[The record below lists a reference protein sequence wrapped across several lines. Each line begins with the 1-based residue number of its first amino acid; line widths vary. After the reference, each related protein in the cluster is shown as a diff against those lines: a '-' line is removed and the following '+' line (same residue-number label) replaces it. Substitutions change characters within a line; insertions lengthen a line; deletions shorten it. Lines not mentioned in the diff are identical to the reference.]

1 MSKSYTNV
9 ETQAV
14 HAGEPGDRA
23 SGAVV
28 VPVYQSA
35 TFESLPGESYDDI
48 RYARLSN
55 TPNHNALHAK
65 LAILCAGEAA
75 IVAGSGMAAI
85 STSLMSLL
93 KSGDHMLAQDC
104 LYGGT
109 RGFLTEDAPPLGIEY
124 DLIQGNEP
132 AGWSR
137 LLRPDTRVIYVETM
151 SNPLLDV
158 PDLEAVVAFAR
169 EHELIS
175 VVDNTFASPVNFK
188 PLELGFDLEIH
199 SATKYLNGHSDIV
212 AGAVVGSAELIGK
225 VTHKLNHLGGIL
237 DPHACFLLHR
247 GLRTLALRM
256 RQHNG
261 NGLALAQFLEDQPQV
276 RVVNYPGLK
285 SHPHHD
291 RARRLFS
298 GCGGV
303 LSFELEGGVPAAE
316 RLIEAVDLPISAPSL
331 GGVECLITRPAAT
344 SHKAMT
350 AAQREEIGLS
360 DGLVRVAVG
369 IEAAEDLC
377 DDFAQALERAL
388 CRSGQGM

>member
-1 MSKSYTNV
+1 MRRNYTNV

-14 HAGEPGDRA
+14 HAGEPEQRA

-28 VPVYQSA
+28 VPIYQSA

-55 TPNHNALHAK
+55 SPNHNVLHAK

-85 STSLMSLL
+85 STTLMSLL

-109 RGFLTEDAPPLGIEY
+109 RSLLGEDVPALGIEY
-124 DLIQGNEP
+124 DLVKGNEP
-132 AGWSR
+132 DGWASR
-137 LLRPDTRVIYVETM
+137 VRPETRVIYVETM
-151 SNPLLDV
+151 SNPLLEV

-175 VVDNTFASPVNFK
+175 VVDNTFASPVDFK
-188 PLELGFDLEIH
+188 PLEMGFDLEVH

-225 VTHKLNHLGGIL
+225 VTHKLNHLGGTL
-237 DPHACFLLHR
+237 DAHACFLLHR

-256 RQHNG
+256 RQHDA
-261 NGLALAQFLEDQPQV
+261 NGLALAEFLENQP
-276 RVVNYPGLK
+276 RVKAVNYPGLK
-285 SHPHHD
+285 SHPQHD
-291 RARRLFS
+291 RAARLFN
-298 GCGGV
+298 GFDGV
-303 LSFELEGGVPAAE
+303 LSFELDGGVQAAE
-316 RLIEAVDLPISAPSL
+316 QLIEAVDLPISAPSL

-344 SHKAMT
+344 SHKSMT
-350 AAQREEIGLS
+350 AAERREIGLS

-377 DDFAQALERAL
+377 NDFAQALE
-388 CRSGQGM
+388 

>member
-1 MSKSYTNV
+1 MNKQTNI

-14 HAGEPGDRA
+14 HAGEPRERA
-23 SGAVV
+23 AGAVV

-55 TPNHNALHAK
+55 TPNHSALHAK

-75 IVAGSGMAAI
+75 IVTGSGMAAI
-85 STSLMSLL
+85 STTLMSLL

-109 RGFLTEDAPPLGIEY
+109 RGLLTEDAPALGIEY
-124 DLIQGNEP
+124 DLVKGNEP
-132 AGWSR
+132 DTWAS
-137 LLRPDTRVIYVETM
+137 LLRPNTRVLYVETM
-151 SNPLLDV
+151 SNPLLEV

-169 EHELIS
+169 GHELIS
-175 VVDNTFASPVNFK
+175 VVDNTFASPVDFK
-188 PLELGFDLEIH
+188 PLEMGFDLEIH

-212 AGAVVGSAELIGK
+212 AGAVVGSAALIGK
-225 VTHKLNHLGGIL
+225 VTHKLNHLGGSL
-237 DPHACFLLHR
+237 DAHACFLLHR

-256 RQHNG
+256 RQHNA
-261 NGLALAQFLEDQPQV
+261 NGQALAEFLENQSQV
-276 RVVNYPGLK
+276 KEVNYPGLK
-285 SHPHHD
+285 SHPQHE
-291 RARRLFS
+291 RAARLFN

-303 LSFELEGGVPAAE
+303 LSFELAGGVPAAE
-316 RLIEAVDLPISAPSL
+316 RLIEALELPISAPSL
-331 GGVECLITRPAAT
+331 GGVECLITRPAST

-360 DGLVRVAVG
+360 EGLVRVAAG

-377 DDFAQALERAL
+377 ADFAQALERV
-388 CRSGQGM
+388 